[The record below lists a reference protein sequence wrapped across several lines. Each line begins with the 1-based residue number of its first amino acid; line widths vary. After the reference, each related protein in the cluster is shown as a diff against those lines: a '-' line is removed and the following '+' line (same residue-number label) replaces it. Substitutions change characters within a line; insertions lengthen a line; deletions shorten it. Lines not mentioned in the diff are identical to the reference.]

1 MATNA
6 NGENIN
12 RWIASKMRL
21 VKRLPYIIEEEG
33 FPEQMVG
40 EIKDIIA
47 TSGQPTTP
55 TSKGP
60 GRIDK
65 ENMIDGVKARISS
78 DSETRVNYLIGWD
91 RADFAHFRTPE
102 YPVIQ
107 DTGDPNKG
115 GFTHVP
121 DGKLIPA
128 MHALQT
134 TRDDFIPVIR
144 AAIRRKLRDRSES

>member
-6 NGENIN
+6 QGENIN
-12 RWIASKMRL
+12 RWVASKMRL
-21 VKRLPYIIEEEG
+21 VKRLPHLIEDEG
-33 FPEQMVG
+33 IPEQMVG
-40 EIKDIIA
+40 MVKDIIG

-60 GRIDK
+60 GRIDLG
-65 ENMIDGVKARISS
+65 NMYEGVKARISS
-78 DSETRVNYLIGWD
+78 EGEARTNYLIGWD
-91 RADFAHFRTPE
+91 PADFSGFRTPE

-107 DTGDPNKG
+107 DTGDPEKG

-134 TRDDFIPVIR
+134 TRDEFIPVVR
-144 AAIRRKLRDRSES
+144 AAIRRKLRERDDS